1 VQRCLNEGR
10 KVHNDGGER
19 GEGGVQDR
27 SLFPPPVVP
36 AQCPG
41 WQISHGE
48 PVFRTV
54 ISAKFVRAHT
64 GCSPCACAT
73 GVILPHLAGFQGSPP
88 QTSHFKLPMPGRW
101 PDSEP
106 LTAGSTPPNIDIRI
120 NSSEAQST
128 GYPTGCSR
136 RPLAVEPG
144 SGLFKDAKPA
154 IRLHE
159 EVISRTLRHETGLL
173 VRHGYRRS

>member
-1 VQRCLNEGR
+1 
-10 KVHNDGGER
+10 VHNDGGER

-36 AQCPG
+36 TQGPVPWMAGKPRQTG
-41 WQISHGE
+41 LQNGDLGQICASTYRGVQPLCVRHG
-48 PVFRTV
+48 RY
-54 ISAKFVRAHT
+54 S
-64 GCSPCACAT
+64 
-73 GVILPHLAGFQGSPP
+73 ILPHLAGFQGSPP
-88 QTSHFKLPMPGRW
+88 QTSHVKLPIPGRW

-106 LTAGSTPPNIDIRI
+106 LTGGSTPPNIDIRI

-159 EVISRTLRHETGLL
+159 EVISRT
-173 VRHGYRRS
+173 YRGCL

>member
-1 VQRCLNEGR
+1 M
-10 KVHNDGGER
+10 HNDGGER
-19 GEGGVQDR
+19 GGGRR
-27 SLFPPPVVP
+27 SRQVALPSPCRPNPVP
-36 AQCPG
+36 WMADKPRQTGLQNGDPG
-41 WQISHGE
+41 QICAS
-48 PVFRTV
+48 TY
-54 ISAKFVRAHT
+54 ST

-88 QTSHFKLPMPGRW
+88 QTSHFKLPRPGRW

-106 LTAGSTPPNIDIRI
+106 LTGGSTPPNIDIRI
-120 NSSEAQST
+120 NSSEAEFT

-136 RPLAVEPG
+136 RPLAVELG

-154 IRLHE
+154 IFLHE